1 MSRAVPGQEIET
13 KLRVTDLSALRT
25 RLRQIRAKLIILR
38 THESNTLYDTL
49 KRDLTR
55 HGQMIRIRVE
65 QLDRKGKSTGL
76 RRDAPGILTFKG
88 PARKLQSSKKR
99 AGQSKTINPL
109 KVREEHEVAFDSWQR
124 LANILLGL
132 GLTATFRYEKFRTTY
147 ILPGVGP
154 LKVELDETPVG
165 LFLELEGTAAAID
178 QAARLL
184 GYSRRDF
191 ISETYGALYLDD
203 CRRRGVKPSDMLFRR
218 TKKTR

>member
-1 MSRAVPGQEIET
+1 MSRAVSGREIET

-25 RLRQIRAKLIILR
+25 RLKRLRAKLIIPR
-38 THESNTLYDTL
+38 THESNTLYDTP

-65 QLDRKGKSTGL
+65 QLDGRGKSTGL

-88 PARKLQSSKKR
+88 PVKKLRISKR
-99 AGQSKTINPL
+99 QTGQSKTVNPL

-124 LANILLGL
+124 MTNILLAL
-132 GLTATFRYEKFRTTY
+132 GLTPAFRYEKFRATY
-147 ILPGVGP
+147 ILPGIGP

-178 QAARLL
+178 HAASLL

-191 ISETYGALYLDD
+191 INETYGALYLDD